1 MMSYYELV
9 TLLDKMI
16 ESPVSD
22 EYINTLNNANV
33 SLTKDRYLR
42 FIEQINYLLTKRLRN
57 AMNKVIDLVCE
68 RYIEPNE
75 LVLELNNIRNEISY
89 MQKVV
94 TCNLVKKDNQE
105 IFLKSI
111 IKNNNEIFTEIR
123 SLYTDEEFFLVIDG
137 YFIKEN

>member
-22 EYINTLNNANV
+22 EYINALNNANV

-42 FIEQINYLLTKRLRN
+42 FIEQVNYLLTKRLRN